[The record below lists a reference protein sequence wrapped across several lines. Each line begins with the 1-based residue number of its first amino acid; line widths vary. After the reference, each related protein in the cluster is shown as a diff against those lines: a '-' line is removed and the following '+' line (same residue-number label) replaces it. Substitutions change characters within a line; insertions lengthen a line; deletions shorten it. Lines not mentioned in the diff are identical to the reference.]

1 MPINQ
6 RMKTT
11 NPLVSFAVCLIFFAM
26 SACQQKTSD
35 KFSVT
40 INYKNADKMV
50 RQFFNGRTDTAQA
63 SGAKVIKLEVVS
75 YEDAGGP
82 VVLDSA
88 KLGSSNGSVTL
99 KGKSTEETIFQVIV
113 ENGPVMLL
121 VNDANDVTVDLDLA
135 KRDGYYTVSGS
146 DASNELR
153 TFIQDYSEKSFVV
166 NKSLAELDSLKRFGA
181 ADSLTLPAT
190 DKKNASIQSLNSY
203 LKTVIGKTTHPSIEL
218 FALGM
223 SSRSFQKSEFE
234 TMLNAAVKK
243 FPENKTLAIVKTNYE
258 MQQQQAQQQEA
269 ASDMVWTGKQVPELS
284 LPDQN
289 GKLVSISS
297 FRGKYLL
304 VDFWASWCGPCM
316 EEMPNVVNAY
326 NTFKNKNFAILGV
339 SLDKDKV
346 SWMNAITAGKLGWT
360 HISDLKFWNSQA
372 VSIFQFNGIPYN
384 ILVDPQG
391 KVIAESLRG
400 EALQSK
406 LASVLQ

>member
-1 MPINQ
+1 
-6 RMKTT
+6 
-11 NPLVSFAVCLIFFAM
+11 
-26 SACQQKTSD
+26 
-35 KFSVT
+35 
-40 INYKNADKMV
+40 
-50 RQFFNGRTDTAQA
+50 
-63 SGAKVIKLEVVS
+63 
-75 YEDAGGP
+75 
-82 VVLDSA
+82 
-88 KLGSSNGSVTL
+88 
-99 KGKSTEETIFQVIV
+99 
-113 ENGPVMLL
+113 
-121 VNDANDVTVDLDLA
+121 
-135 KRDGYYTVSGS
+135 
-146 DASNELR
+146 
-153 TFIQDYSEKSFVV
+153 
-166 NKSLAELDSLKRFGA
+166 
-181 ADSLTLPAT
+181 
-190 DKKNASIQSLNSY
+190 
-203 LKTVIGKTTHPSIEL
+203 
-218 FALGM
+218 
-223 SSRSFQKSEFE
+223 
-234 TMLNAAVKK
+234 
-243 FPENKTLAIVKTNYE
+243 VKTNYE